1 MRGRPRKN
9 KSRQYGLVLF
19 IFLIAS
25 LAIYLANIKIPI
37 AYVEKP
43 NYRVD
48 LYRGLNI
55 SVERIA
61 YNIAYPG
68 VNSSTV
74 SMKLL
79 VGEARVSI
87 DNIPFSPGREVRPA
101 GGYVV
106 VNVSGQ
112 GPWNIYVYDDHL
124 GRDLLVGV
132 IYRSTDLVVQTGMY
146 TALLSVA
153 LLTDLS
159 IKISQGEGMGAKLL
173 LRYDNRSEETIDLG
187 VCGGD
192 TCIYRIQRT
201 DLVGYELSFYRRSWL
216 VYARVT
222 DGLLAIYPWDNPY
235 IFIAIP
241 IAIIIAMIYL
251 LQPRSRPPQKKRRVR
266 KY

>member
-1 MRGRPRKN
+1 MKGKPRKN
-9 KSRQYGLVLF
+9 RSGRYVLVLF
-19 IFLIAS
+19 IFLITS

-43 NYRVD
+43 RYTAD
-48 LYRGLNI
+48 LYRGLNV
-55 SVERIA
+55 SVERIVF
-61 YNIAYPG
+61 NIAYPG
-68 VNSSTV
+68 TNSSAV

-79 VGEARVSI
+79 VGGTRVSI
-87 DNIPFSPGREVRPA
+87 DNIPFSPGQEVRPA
-101 GGYVV
+101 GAYVV

-124 GRDLLVGV
+124 ARDLLVGV

-159 IKISQGEGMGAKLL
+159 IKISQGEGVGAKLL
-173 LRYDNRSEETIDLG
+173 LRYDNMSEETIDLG
-187 VCGGD
+187 VCDRD

-201 DLVGYELSFYRRSWL
+201 DLVGYELLFYKRSWL
-216 VYARVT
+216 VYARIT

-235 IFIAIP
+235 IFITIP
-241 IAIIIAMIYL
+241 IAIIIAMMYL
-251 LQPRSRPPQKKRRVR
+251 LQPRNRSPQRKRRAR
-266 KY
+266 KP